1 MMLDL
6 STLGEY
12 LHKNPEIMRSRPL
25 LQGTLRDIFPQDKLK
40 VNLLLIGFDEDIFSF
55 VGTELT
61 EERLAKLVHTIA
73 DNYGVGERN
82 AIYVIETW
90 LGLVFKESLPEGFGN
105 QVEDGREFPN
115 RLKRVFGPISISMQ
129 EPAGKHLAW
138 AQSLQNIQCSTLQC
152 LSVTDVREVFFRTK
166 EKLMCKC
173 LINRSQDMETWDIV
187 DVRNNVHY
195 SRSPSQLEKSLIIKK
210 LGKGLYQE
218 ADFAYIRTSTDMTH
232 SWGVTYDSIIISCG
246 TDAVIPYEEID
257 DVDSERG
264 LFTDTMTISLRNGRR
279 YVLNEHEMMATP
291 VHDNISDLANFLR
304 AIKDM

>member
-1 MMLDL
+1 MLDL

-12 LHKNPEIMRSRPL
+12 LRKNPDIMRSRTL

-40 VNLLLIGFDEDIFSF
+40 VNLLLIGFDEDIFSLL
-55 VGTELT
+55 GTELT
-61 EERLAKLVHTIA
+61 EDRLAKLVRTIA
-73 DNYGVGERN
+73 DNYGVGEQN
-82 AIYVIETW
+82 AVYVLETW
-90 LGLVFKESLPEGFGN
+90 LGMVFGESLPEGFGN
-105 QVEDGREFPN
+105 QYEDGREFLN
-115 RLKRVFGPISISMQ
+115 RLKRVFGPSSISMQ
-129 EPAGKHLAW
+129 EQAGKPPTW
-138 AQSLQNIQCSTLQC
+138 AQSLQSIQCTTLQS
-152 LSVTDVREVFFRTK
+152 LSVADVREVFFRTK
-166 EKLMCKC
+166 EKLMRKC
-173 LINRSQDMETWDIV
+173 LISRSQDMETWDIV
-187 DVRNNVHY
+187 DIHNNIHY
-195 SRSPSQLEKSLIIKK
+195 SRRPSQLEKNLIIKK

-218 ADFAYIRTSTDMTH
+218 TDFAYIRTSTDMTH